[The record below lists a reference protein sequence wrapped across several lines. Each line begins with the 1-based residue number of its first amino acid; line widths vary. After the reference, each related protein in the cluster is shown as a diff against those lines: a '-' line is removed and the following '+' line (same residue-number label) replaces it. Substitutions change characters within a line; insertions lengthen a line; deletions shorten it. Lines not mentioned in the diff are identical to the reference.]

1 MARHSIPAN
10 DAVRAARRG
19 TAILAA
25 IPGLLILPIMGA
37 LFLFGPSQT
46 QARKDTIKQ
55 AWTKGGGEGATLALS
70 HCMQNAGYG
79 GDINLVL
86 SYFMLYAVEECEK
99 DVLKLA
105 KARAMIGSAAH
116 SEGAASAQDIEGAAR
131 ERKRVIDGV
140 I

>member
-1 MARHSIPAN
+1 MVRHIPVN
-10 DAVRAARRG
+10 EAVRAARRG

-25 IPGLLILPIMGA
+25 IPGVLILPLMGA
-37 LFLFGPSQT
+37 LFLLGPSQT

-55 AWTKGGGEGATLALS
+55 AWTAGGGERATLSLS
-70 HCMQNAGYG
+70 HCMQRSGFG
-79 GDINLVL
+79 GEINLIR
-86 SYFMLYAVEECEK
+86 SYFMIDAVEKCEDK
-99 DVLKLA
+99 VLKMA

-116 SEGAASAQDIEGAAR
+116 IAKEAASAQDIEGAAR